1 MERELMAT
9 GIGGQGVQLATQV
22 LARAAMVEGREVLL
36 FGSYGGMMRGG
47 NTDTTLVI
55 ADGPIESPPVVP
67 STWSAIL
74 MHHDYWAPVRQ
85 RLRSGSVVFV
95 NTSVFEGHDRL
106 AENDWH
112 VVGVPATDL
121 AVDVGNIVN
130 ASLVMVGA
138 YAAATGIVGLDALGA
153 GLDRSLPPYRR
164 QHLPTSLAALE
175 AGHRHLSAVTHPA
188 WTTAPIPA
196 HTATEGARA

>member
-1 MERELMAT
+1 MERELMVT

-22 LARAAMVEGREVLL
+22 LARAAMAEGREVLL

-55 ADGPIESPPVVP
+55 ADGPIEAPPVVP

-74 MHHDYWAPVRQ
+74 MHHDYWSTVQR
-85 RLRSGSVVFV
+85 RLRPDSVVLV
-95 NTSVFEGHDRL
+95 NSSVFEATGELDPSWRVIEL
-106 AENDWH
+106 
-112 VVGVPATDL
+112 PATDL

-138 YAAATGIVGLDALGA
+138 YAAITGIVGPDALAA
-153 GLDRSLPPYRR
+153 GLEAALPPYRR
-164 QHLPTSLAALE
+164 KHIPLSLAALD
-175 AGHRHLSAVTHPA
+175 AGRAAVSPGTHPA
-188 WTTAPIPA
+188 WSTEL
-196 HTATEGARA
+196 ATEAAR

>member
-1 MERELMAT
+1 MAT

-22 LARAAMVEGREVLL
+22 LARAAMAEGREVLL

-55 ADGPIESPPVVP
+55 ADGPIEAPPVVP

-74 MHHDYWAPVRQ
+74 MHHDYWTPVRQ
-85 RLRSGSVVFV
+85 RLRPDSVVFV
-95 NTSVFEGHDRL
+95 NSSVFEDRTVHDG
-106 AENDWH
+106 AWQIVE
-112 VVGVPATDL
+112 VPATDL

-138 YAAATGIVGLDALGA
+138 YAAATGIVGLDGLEA
-153 GLDRSLPPYRR
+153 GLDASLPSYRR
-164 QHLPTSLAALE
+164 QHLPMSLAALD
-175 AGHRHLSAVTHPA
+175 AGYRAVPHDTHPA
-188 WTTAPIPA
+188 WTPA
-196 HTATEGARA
+196 LEGARP

>member
-22 LARAAMVEGREVLL
+22 LARAAMAEGREVLL

-67 STWSAIL
+67 STWSAIV
-74 MHHDYWAPVRQ
+74 MHHDYWSPVRQ
-85 RLRSGSVVFV
+85 RLRPGSVVFL
-95 NTSVFEGHDRL
+95 NSSVFDRRHIEL
-106 AENDWH
+106 APEWH
-112 VVGVPATDL
+112 VVELPATDL
-121 AVDVGNIVN
+121 AVDVGSILT

-138 YAAATGIVGLDALGA
+138 YAAATGIVSLDALA
-153 GLDRSLPPYRR
+153 RGLEASLPPYRR
-164 QHLPTSLAALE
+164 QHVPINIAALE
-175 AGHRHLSAVTHPA
+175 AGHGAVEPDTYPA
-188 WTTAPIPA
+188 WEAA
-196 HTATEGARA
+196 MEVAS

>member
-22 LARAAMVEGREVLL
+22 LARAAMAEGHEVLL

-67 STWSAIL
+67 STWSAIV
-74 MHHDYWAPVRQ
+74 MHHDYWSSVRQ
-85 RLRSGSVVFV
+85 RLRPGSVVFV
-95 NTSVFEGHDRL
+95 NTSVFEARGELDPS
-106 AENDWH
+106 WH
-112 VVGVPATDL
+112 VVDVPATDL
-121 AVDVGNIVN
+121 AVDAGSIIA

-138 YAAATGIVGLDALGA
+138 YAAATGIVGADALA
-153 GLDRSLPPYRR
+153 HGLDESIPPYRR
-164 QHLPTSLAALE
+164 QHIPVSLAALD
-175 AGHRHLSAVTHPA
+175 AGRAAVVAGTHPA
-188 WTTAPIPA
+188 W
-196 HTATEGARA
+196 GASAEVGA

>member
-22 LARAAMVEGREVLL
+22 LARAAMAEGREVLL

-55 ADGPIESPPVVP
+55 ADGPIEAPPVVP

-74 MHHDYWAPVRQ
+74 MHHDYWTPVRQ
-85 RLRSGSVVFV
+85 RLRADSVVFV
-95 NTSVFEGHDRL
+95 NSSVFEARGGL
-106 AENDWH
+106 AGEWEIIE
-112 VVGVPATDL
+112 VPATDL

-138 YAAATGIVGLDALGA
+138 YAAATGIVSLDGLAA
-153 GLDRSLPPYRR
+153 GLEESLPSYRR
-164 QHLPTSLAALE
+164 QHLPMSLAALE
-175 AGHRHLSAVTHPA
+175 AGHRSVPAGTHPA
-188 WTTAPIPA
+188 WTPSL
-196 HTATEGARA
+196 EGATP

>member
-1 MERELMAT
+1 VERELMVT

-22 LARAAMVEGREVLL
+22 LARAAMAEGREVLL

-55 ADGPIESPPVVP
+55 AEGPIEAPPVVP

-74 MHHDYWAPVRQ
+74 MHHDYWSSVQR
-85 RLRSGSVVFV
+85 RLRPSSLVLV
-95 NTSVFEGHDRL
+95 NSSVFEAKDPL
-106 AENDWH
+106 DPDWH
-112 VVGVPATDL
+112 VVEIAATDI

-138 YAAATGIVGLDALGA
+138 YAAITGMVGPDSLAA
-153 GLDRSLPPYRR
+153 GLEAALPPYRR
-164 QHLPTSLAALE
+164 QHIPLSLAALDAGRAAVE
-175 AGHRHLSAVTHPA
+175 AGTYPA
-188 WTTAPIPA
+188 WDAAMEVTP
-196 HTATEGARA
+196 

>member
-1 MERELMAT
+1 VERELMVT

-22 LARAAMVEGREVLL
+22 LARAAMAEGREVLL

-55 ADGPIESPPVVP
+55 AEGPIEAPPVVA

-74 MHHDYWAPVRQ
+74 MHHDYWSSVQR
-85 RLRSGSVVFV
+85 RLRPSSLVLV
-95 NTSVFEGHDRL
+95 NSSVFEAKDAL
-106 AENDWH
+106 DPDWH
-112 VVGVPATDL
+112 VVQIAATDI

-138 YAAATGIVGLDALGA
+138 YAAITGMVGPAALAA
-153 GLDRSLPPYRR
+153 GLEAALPPYRR
-164 QHLPTSLAALE
+164 QHIPLSLAALDAGRAAVE
-175 AGHRHLSAVTHPA
+175 ADTYPA
-188 WTTAPIPA
+188 WDSGAEGLVPEVTA
-196 HTATEGARA
+196 